1 MDTGAGWC
9 AARIRGRR
17 NKEVCGVKVMADE
30 AASTRMHEASELVPG
45 LDGRSEEVRRRLV
58 SATFARSEG
67 RSNSVIKH
75 GSRD

>member
-67 RSNSVIKH
+67 RSNPVIKH